1 MNRFLYSLQIIL
13 LVLLSYSSVKG
24 ITSSREQN
32 SLRISILEH
41 HAKSIDADSVTH
53 AIQELKMS
61 LSRCGDCVG
70 LWYLLYELSRE
81 ACFSSKAYDFSM
93 ELSHENS
100 AVNFYLN
107 GELELNT
114 RDFQN
119 AAKMFE
125 RSYVLSLSQGD
136 TLSGVFSVFRSIQC
150 FLQSHDIESAG
161 EGINRAKELER
172 HLNIKFVSAVFTLLF
187 AQYLN
192 MLDSLTSAEEG
203 YRSLLNDPE
212 LKNYATILLG
222 AYEGLGRLNEKRF
235 RLEEACSYYGS
246 AIEIADRLGAKRS
259 LSIALNNLGQVEI
272 KRGNVEE
279 GRIHL
284 NRAMSLADECN
295 ERWLYGYIYY
305 GMGSSYEMERKYSVA
320 FNYFQKSVE
329 FHRLSRNLWGELGSR
344 LRVAYLYVL
353 NDEYEKARKEYNYC
367 IENYT
372 KMKSLYGLSW
382 AIGGRAIC
390 NHRLGFF
397 NEAERDYKKCLE
409 LRRKIQDFSGC
420 AWALASLG
428 MLYDITAQNSKAI
441 LVYTE
446 AIKIAKS
453 VRNLREEGRAYFGL
467 ASAYYYLGRNRR
479 AVNYYLRALE
489 IAESLGDVELQ
500 YMVSSGLGSV
510 YLEEGKYDE
519 AEKFY
524 INCYDI
530 SVALKSTL
538 NIIWSCNNLASLY
551 MARKDF
557 PRAKAYLKMARA
569 YEGLGGYNYLK
580 ASTAYLEATLE
591 QQSVRRLKKLL
602 KTIKVAKKAH
612 SPGILWRALS
622 DAAHIEFS
630 RGNRARAIELQTEA
644 IEVVEGIS
652 SGTRSIDIK
661 ENLMESC
668 NVPYRRLVYYLLSD
682 DRDHVSILKALET
695 AERSRSIS
703 FEVLLGNL
711 REMSGDSLTIR
722 KRNRTLSRLSFLQRK
737 LQSPS
742 IIDIERIKIISEIG
756 ELERELE
763 VVEMQASQAR
773 GLSEVGNIDWE
784 KLLGTIGED
793 EAIASFFLGSVESY
807 LFLITADS
815 IDVFRV
821 PPEDSLKKLIDRY
834 LSVLSSMTD
843 ISCMPEEVFNRC
855 SREVFSKVFGCAYKR
870 FREKR
875 KLVIIADGILHNLPF
890 ATLISPDGLI
900 IREHAISYCPSL
912 RTLIFLKDRARDRAK
927 NRGQFS
933 FELVAFGCKGIG
945 GESAFDKHGRLFAFT
960 TVPVLPLY
968 QAEAEAILVGKS
980 LRNSVVSTGRMATER
995 SFKSFPLDR
1004 TWLLHIAAHC
1014 YVDNEDVRRSFI
1026 VFNETKGEGEMQRAR
1041 ECRMSEP
1048 WVEDGIV
1055 QWNEIL
1061 ALDLQASLVA
1071 ISGCRSAQGVV
1082 SSGEGVRGLSQAFIY
1097 SGANCVLASMLD
1109 VPDRET
1115 SRFMEYFY
1123 KEVSKG
1129 ISFDESLRLAQLKA
1143 MKTEGVLSSPS
1154 VWGAFSLIGS
1164 ADARAGAIEET
1175 SAQTRSGAVQI
1186 VAIFLSFL
1194 IVVIVVVRS
1203 LR

>member
-1 MNRFLYSLQIIL
+1 
-13 LVLLSYSSVKG
+13 V
-24 ITSSREQN
+24 
-32 SLRISILEH
+32 
-41 HAKSIDADSVTH
+41 VTH
-53 AIQELKMS
+53 AIQGLKMS
-61 LSRCGDCVG
+61 IRGCGDCVG
-70 LWYLLYELSRE
+70 LWYLFYGLSRE

-114 RDFQN
+114 RNFQN

-125 RSYVLSLSQGD
+125 RSYVLFLSQGD
-136 TLSGVFSVFRSIQC
+136 TLSSIFSVFRSIQC
-150 FLQSHDIESAG
+150 FLQTHDVESAG
-161 EGINRAKELER
+161 KSLKRARGLEQ
-172 HLNIKFVSAVFTLLF
+172 HLNVKFVSAVFTLLF

-192 MLDSLTSAEEG
+192 MLDSLTSAEEE

-212 LKNYATILLG
+212 VKSYPMILLG

-235 RLEEACSYYGS
+235 RLEEACGYYNS
-246 AIEIADRLGAKRS
+246 AIKIADRLGAKRS

-284 NRAMSLADECN
+284 NRAMSLAGECN

-305 GMGSSYEMERKYSVA
+305 GIGSSYEVERKYSVA
-320 FNYFQKSVE
+320 LNYFQRSVE

-353 NDEYEKARKEYNYC
+353 NDVYEKAKKEYNYC

-372 KMKSLYGLSW
+372 KMRSLYGLSW

-390 NHRLGFF
+390 NHKLGFF
-397 NEAERDYKKCLE
+397 KEAERDYKRCLE
-409 LRRKIQDFSGC
+409 LRKKIQDFSGC

-428 MLYDITAQNSKAI
+428 MLYDITAQYSRAI

-446 AIKIAKS
+446 AIKIAKD
-453 VRNLREEGRAYFGL
+453 VGNLREEGRAYFGL

-479 AVNYYLRALE
+479 AVDYYMRALE
-489 IAESLGDVELQ
+489 IAKSLGDVELQ

-510 YLEEGKYDE
+510 YLEENKYDE
-519 AEKFY
+519 AERFY

-530 SVALKSTL
+530 SVELKSTL
-538 NIIWSCNNLASLY
+538 SIIWTCNNLASLY
-551 MARKDF
+551 IARKDF
-557 PRAKAYLKMARA
+557 PRAKAYLKLARA
-569 YEGLGGYNYLK
+569 YERLGGYNYLE

-591 QQSVRRLKKLL
+591 QQGVWRLKKLL
-602 KTIKVAKKAH
+602 EAIEVAKKAH
-612 SPGILWRALS
+612 SPSILWRALS
-622 DAAHIEFS
+622 DAAHVEFS
-630 RGNRARAIELQTEA
+630 RGNKARAIELQTEA

-652 SGTRSIDIK
+652 SGSRSIDIK
-661 ENLMESC
+661 GNLMGSC
-668 NVPYRRLVYYLLSD
+668 SVPYRRLVYYLLSD
-682 DRDHVSILKALET
+682 DQDYESIRRALET

-711 REMSGDSLTIR
+711 REMGGDSLTIR

-742 IIDIERIKIISEIG
+742 IGDIERIKIISEIG

-763 VVEMQASQAR
+763 AVEMKASQTR
-773 GLSEVGNIDWE
+773 GLSEIGRIDWE
-784 KLLGTIGED
+784 KLLGAVGDD
-793 EAIASFFLGSVESY
+793 EAIASFFLGSDESY

-815 IDVFRV
+815 IEVFRV
-821 PPEDSLKKLIDRY
+821 PPEDSLKKLVDRY
-834 LSVLSSMTD
+834 LSILSSMTD
-843 ISCMPEEVFNRC
+843 VSCIPEEVFTRC
-855 SREVFSKVFGCAYKR
+855 SREVFSKVLGCAYNR
-870 FREKR
+870 FKEKR

-890 ATLISPDGLI
+890 ATLMSPDGLI
-900 IREHAISYCPSL
+900 IRKHAISYCPSL
-912 RTLIFLKDRARDRAK
+912 RTLIFLKGRARDRVK
-927 NRGQFS
+927 NRGQIS
-933 FELVAFGCKGIG
+933 FELVAFGCKGISG
-945 GESAFDKHGRLFAFT
+945 KCAFGEHRRLFAFT
-960 TVPVLPLY
+960 IVPVLPLY
-968 QAEAEAILVGKS
+968 QAEGEAILIGK
-980 LRNSVVSTGRMATER
+980 LFRNSVVSTGRMATER
-995 SFKSFPLDR
+995 SFKVFPLDR
-1004 TWLLHIAAHC
+1004 AWLLHIAAHC
-1014 YVDNEDVRRSFI
+1014 YIDNEDVRRSFI
-1026 VFNETKGEGEMQRAR
+1026 VFNEAKGGGKMEREGERGI
-1041 ECRMSEP
+1041 SEA

-1123 KEVSKG
+1123 REVSKG

-1143 MKTEGVLSSPS
+1143 MKMEGVLSSPS

-1164 ADARAGAIEET
+1164 ADARAIEIEESQVPKRLNT
-1175 SAQTRSGAVQI
+1175 IQI

-1194 IVVIVVVRS
+1194 VVVFVVIRS
-1203 LR
+1203 LKY